1 MAHDALRGSR
11 RGSPVRGLVWL
22 APLMALVTAN
32 GCYTYQPLAAAPEP
46 GISVGLTLNDRGRA
60 ELTRI
65 VGPEIMRVDGTV
77 LDVNDTAYRLAV
89 IESVGLRGAHSRWS
103 GETVDFRRDY
113 VQALARR
120 QFSRPRTLLAVLAG
134 TAAISAFIF
143 SRELFGLGGEGSTG
157 VPPWGGGNEQ

>member
-1 MAHDALRGSR
+1 MAAQPVWGSR
-11 RGSPVRGLVWL
+11 RGSPALGLRRL
-22 APLMALVTAN
+22 APLVALVAAA

-46 GISVGLTLNDRGRA
+46 GTPVGLTLNDRGRV

-65 VGPEIMRVDGTV
+65 VGPEVMRVDGTV

-89 IESVGLRGAHSRWS
+89 IESVGLRGARSRWS
-103 GETVDFRRDY
+103 GEMVDFRRDY

-143 SRELFGLGGEGSTG
+143 SRELFGLGGEGTTG
-157 VPPWGGGNEQ
+157 VPPWDGGNEQ